1 MPQPRVKSLE
11 LDGQKFEVR
20 RLPPEVGSFI
30 LMRMMGVQMR
40 DSAAKAEA
48 IPATPATPA
57 AATSEQPAQAI
68 SGELRVRALSFIVF
82 SGAIAFDDF
91 KFIQQHCMQCVALV
105 KDAAGERFPMPIVSD
120 SGIWTKD
127 GEAIAEN
134 VGLVMKLTTEV
145 LILCFADFF
154 EQGGASL

>member
-40 DSAAKAEA
+40 DSAAKAET
-48 IPATPATPA
+48 IPQA
-57 AATSEQPAQAI
+57 AAPSEAPASPAPEI
-68 SGELRVRALSFIVF
+68 SGEMRVRTLSFIVF
-82 SGAIAFDDF
+82 SGAISFDDF

-105 KDAAGERFPMPIVSD
+105 KDAAGETFPMPIVSD
-120 SGIWTKD
+120 GGVWTKD
-127 GEAIAEN
+127 GKEIAEN

-145 LILCFADFF
+145 LVLCFADFF
-154 EQGGASL
+154 DAGGASL